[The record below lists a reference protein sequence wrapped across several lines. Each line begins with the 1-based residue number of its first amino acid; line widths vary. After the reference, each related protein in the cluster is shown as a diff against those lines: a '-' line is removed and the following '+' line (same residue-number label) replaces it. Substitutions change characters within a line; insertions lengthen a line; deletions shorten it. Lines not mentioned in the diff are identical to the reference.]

1 MTAVVTSLIY
11 AKAERLNAQ
20 STELEL
26 CNNPPDK
33 VRSEKMKTIKEV
45 EKLAKSKAWC
55 FEHVVFYLQ
64 KIIGLSLKEV
74 NKLVDAWD
82 L

>member
-1 MTAVVTSLIY
+1 
-11 AKAERLNAQ
+11 
-20 STELEL
+20 
-26 CNNPPDK
+26 
-33 VRSEKMKTIKEV
+33 MKTIKEI
-45 EKLAKSKAWC
+45 EKLAKTKKWT

>member
-1 MTAVVTSLIY
+1 MT
-11 AKAERLNAQ
+11 
-20 STELEL
+20 
-26 CNNPPDK
+26 
-33 VRSEKMKTIKEV
+33 MKKTVKEV
-45 EKLAKSKAWC
+45 EKLAKSKVWC

-64 KIIGLSLKEV
+64 KIIGLSLNEV